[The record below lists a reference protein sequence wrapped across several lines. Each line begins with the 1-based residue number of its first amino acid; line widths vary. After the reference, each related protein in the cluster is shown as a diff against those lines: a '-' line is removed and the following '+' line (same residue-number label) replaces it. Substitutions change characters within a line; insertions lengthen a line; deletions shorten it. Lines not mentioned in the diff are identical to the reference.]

1 MEFKKFQPSAHLKH
15 LITYFWVL
23 KSSEADLSNAT
34 YRFVP
39 DGYVDWIFHLGTP
52 WQCDFPD
59 AITSSKTS
67 RFHVFGQ
74 IKKHVDLKI
83 PQNNLHLFG
92 VKFNPWVVKNIWNM
106 DMHYL
111 TNSCLA
117 IEDLD
122 LPEIHVLQEQ
132 ISNAN
137 DLKSRMTIIENY
149 LSPYVNIKED
159 HSLKQVLLSYS
170 KERTKLNDQ
179 STGFGVRRLEQRFK
193 TEIGISPKLYYRTQ
207 RINKVIGEITASKK
221 QSLTQLA
228 LDNNYYDQSH
238 FIRDFKLFTG
248 LNPSKFLRSINP
260 NGDILNL
267 RVS

>member
-1 MEFKKFQPSAHLKH
+1 MEFSKFQPSAHLKH
-15 LITYFWVL
+15 LITYFWEL
-23 KSSEADLSNAT
+23 KSTESDAPIGT

-39 DGYVDWIFHLGTP
+39 DGYVDWIFHLGSP

-59 AITSSKTS
+59 AISSTKTS
-67 RFHVFGQ
+67 KFHVFGQ
-74 IKKHVDLKI
+74 IKKHVDLKL
-83 PQNNLHLFG
+83 PESKLHLFG
-92 VKFNPWVVKNIWNM
+92 VKFNPWVVKNIWNL

-132 ISNAN
+132 ISIADN
-137 DLKSRMTIIENY
+137 LKSRMSIIESY
-149 LSPYVNIKED
+149 LSPYINLKED
-159 HSLKQVLLSYS
+159 NSLKEVLLSYS
-170 KERTKLNDQ
+170 NERTRLNDQ

-207 RINKVIGEITASKK
+207 RINKVIGEITSTSS
-221 QSLTQLA
+221 QTLTQLA
-228 LDNNYYDQSH
+228 LNNNYYDQSH
-238 FIRDFKLFTG
+238 FIRDFKQFTG
-248 LNPSKFLRSINP
+248 LNPSRFLKSIEP

-267 RVS
+267 RVG